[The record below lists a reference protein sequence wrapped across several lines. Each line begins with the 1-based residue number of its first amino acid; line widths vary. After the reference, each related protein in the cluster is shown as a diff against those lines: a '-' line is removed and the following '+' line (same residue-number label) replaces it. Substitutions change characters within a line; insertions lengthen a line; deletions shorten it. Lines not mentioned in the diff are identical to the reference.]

1 MDRKWDARNHS
12 MSAVAYLE
20 NARGWARRLEEHEA
34 EQAALDRVSDA
45 RPIVARKTG
54 VPIGTL
60 RNLREN
66 RLKSI
71 SAYAYDRLN
80 RAAAHLLERQLAR
93 LTHELHL
100 TRQQGLDPRSNA
112 VAAVEQD
119 IARVRASLGLTSDPS
134 PDKRGG

>member
-1 MDRKWDARNHS
+1 MDENRQTRGHS
-12 MSAVAYLE
+12 VSAVAYLD
-20 NARGWARRLEEHEA
+20 NARGWARRLEEAEA
-34 EQAALDRVSDA
+34 ERAGLERVEDA
-45 RPIVARKTG
+45 RSIVARRTG
-54 VPIGTL
+54 VPEGTL
-60 RNLREN
+60 RSLRKN

-71 SAYAYDRLN
+71 SAYAYDKLN

-119 IARVRASLGLTSDPS
+119 IARVRASLGLTPDSSD
-134 PDKRGG
+134 RGGG